1 MEGEGDSP
9 VNLAEAAAHVLLEA
23 LHMHCQ
29 QGRTPAH
36 HNGCVNTTTHFQV
49 KSHNN
54 GQVSTVTKYGAI
66 NGIIGQETGL
76 SAAGQ
81 VAMQWQLCMGSA
93 GVCFTSGQECM
104 LENLEHYPKDQADC
118 HSGSLP
124 QFK

>member
-36 HNGCVNTTTHFQV
+36 HNGCVNTTTHLQV

-66 NGIIGQETGL
+66 NGIIGQEL
-76 SAAGQ
+76 DSALLARLQCNGSYAWVLLVYASHQ
-81 VAMQWQLCMGSA
+81 VRNAC
-93 GVCFTSGQECM
+93 
-104 LENLEHYPKDQADC
+104 
-118 HSGSLP
+118 
-124 QFK
+124 